1 MFDVPCGITCAFVV
15 AFGVVVAPCVIDVFN
30 CTHPSDVHALFSP
43 SFVSLSLILIQQNF
57 ALDNLHPLLKKPHN
71 REALNIAMELCTMG
85 Y

>member
-1 MFDVPCGITCAFVV
+1 MFDAPCDITCASFVTLC
-15 AFGVVVAPCVIDVFN
+15 VVVAPCVIDIFN

-43 SFVSLSLILIQQNF
+43 SFVFLSLILIQQNF
-57 ALDNLHPLLKKPHN
+57 VIDDLRPLLKKTHN

>member
-1 MFDVPCGITCAFVV
+1 MFLV
-15 AFGVVVAPCVIDVFN
+15 ALHVLLLLHLVLLLLLCVIDVFN